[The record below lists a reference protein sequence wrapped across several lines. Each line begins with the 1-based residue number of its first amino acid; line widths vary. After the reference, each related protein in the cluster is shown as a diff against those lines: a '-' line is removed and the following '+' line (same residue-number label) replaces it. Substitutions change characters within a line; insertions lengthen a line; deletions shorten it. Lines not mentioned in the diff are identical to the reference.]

1 MLQKFTLFC
10 REGMLKKFVP
20 SFRIVRQSFRLLSS
34 ESDGDDKK
42 RPPGS
47 AKDVLGDDLL
57 DAVNAVVEDL
67 HESDPTTKKATKN
80 TLISKLMSHEKATFD
95 EATGAQMQEMLDD
108 KVIQGLLS
116 SVAADAKPPSTVPNN
131 LSHFKVA
138 EESEKQ
144 QKVKRAEEEQ
154 RFYDYAY
161 QMAELN
167 DILGDGSKARKTI
180 KPDPAVP
187 SLLKGSKRAW
197 NMEELRGIIMNQSLG
212 PENSFEE
219 QIEWTEQ
226 GKQWP
231 YPIDNEY
238 MLGHEAEVPFYEHVF
253 LERHLAGLGL
263 PKDGPIAHFMELVC
277 VGLSKN
283 PYMTIEKKMDHLKWF
298 ANFFNEEKQKLIKK
312 LHEEEQLAAQQS

>member
-1 MLQKFTLFC
+1 MRKRRLMRQQEHKCRKCSMTKLF
-10 REGMLKKFVP
+10 
-20 SFRIVRQSFRLLSS
+20 
-34 ESDGDDKK
+34 
-42 RPPGS
+42 
-47 AKDVLGDDLL
+47 
-57 DAVNAVVEDL
+57 
-67 HESDPTTKKATKN
+67 
-80 TLISKLMSHEKATFD
+80 
-95 EATGAQMQEMLDD
+95 
-108 KVIQGLLS
+108 QGLLS
-116 SVAADAKPPSTVPNN
+116 SVAADAKPPSTVPNKVMQERQERRGLLLLRKEIFYQAVQSGIKSTEAQKLAEN
-131 LSHFKVA
+131 AVNEAPGALSSPKKSSTRSLSHFKVA

-161 QMAELN
+161 QMAEKMLYQD

-187 SLLKGSKRAW
+187 SLLKGSKR
-197 NMEELRGIIMNQSLG
+197 LGIWKNLEGCQDHSLGFWSEWDHRAARIMNQSLG

-238 MLGHEAEVPFYEHVF
+238 MFHSMSTFSWRGTSP
-253 LERHLAGLGL
+253 GLGFQ
-263 PKDGPIAHFMELVC
+263 KIGPIAHFMELVC

>member
-1 MLQKFTLFC
+1 HYIFVVYFLFKSGIKSTEAQKLA
-10 REGMLKKFVP
+10 EN
-20 SFRIVRQSFRLLSS
+20 
-34 ESDGDDKK
+34 
-42 RPPGS
+42 
-47 AKDVLGDDLL
+47 
-57 DAVNAVVEDL
+57 AVNEAQERL
-67 HESDPTTKKATKN
+67 ATQRKAQ
-80 TLISKLMSHEKATFD
+80 LE
-95 EATGAQMQEMLDD
+95 
-108 KVIQGLLS
+108 GLE
-116 SVAADAKPPSTVPNN
+116 
-131 LSHFKVA
+131 VA
-138 EESEKQ
+138 EETEKQ

-161 QMAELN
+161 QMAEKMLYQD

-187 SLLKGSKRAW
+187 SLLKGSKR
-197 NMEELRGIIMNQSLG
+197 LGIWKNLEGCQDHSLGFWSEWDHRAARIMNQSLG

-312 LHEEEQLAAQQS
+312 LHEEEQLAAQQA